1 MKFAVFDHLDRS
13 GPDLGRQYEDR
24 LRLTE
29 IYEWAGFHAYHVAE
43 HHGTPLGSAPSPG
56 LFLAAVAQRT
66 TKLRFGPLAYPLGLY
81 HPLRLLEEICMLD
94 VMSGGRL
101 ELGVGRGASPYEA
114 AFFGIEPATAQER
127 FDETLE
133 IVLKGLGAERL
144 DHAGKFFTLMDIPLV
159 MQPVQRP
166 HPPLWHVT
174 RSLDSADRLAG
185 LGCNVALAMPTRDAG
200 RFTKRYR
207 AAWAALGRA
216 AADMPFVGNTRNVVV
231 LNSDG
236 DAVSAARRAFRVWYD
251 SMVHLWRANGVELP
265 RQISTPDF
273 DEALDQGYIVA
284 GSPATVRDRMLRD
297 QSISGINYSICRF
310 ACGDLSFEESAR
322 SVRQF
327 ARAVMP
333 ALMPKDDTGPVRA
346 ATGTLARGLRWL
358 GERTSPRSAFCFVDR
373 SLKGKEPSHGDF
385 PSSRPRPEGPRGE
398 TSSPR

>member
-81 HPLRLLEEICMLD
+81 HPLRLIEEICMLD

-114 AFFGIEPATAQER
+114 AFFGIDAATAQER

-144 DHAGKFFTLMDIPLV
+144 
-159 MQPVQRP
+159 
-166 HPPLWHVT
+166 
-174 RSLDSADRLAG
+174 AG
-185 LGCNVALAMPTRDAG
+185 LGCNVALAMPTHDAG
-200 RFTKRYR
+200 KFTKRYR
-207 AAWAALGRA
+207 AAWEALGRA
-216 AADMPFVGNTRNVVV
+216 PADMPFVGNTRNVVV
-231 LNSDG
+231 LDSDS
-236 DAVSAARRAFRVWYD
+236 DAISAARRAFHVWYD

-265 RQISTPDF
+265 RQVSSPDF
-273 DEALDQGYIVA
+273 DETVEQGYIVA
-284 GSPATVRDRMLRD
+284 GSPAKVRDRMLRD

-322 SVRQF
+322 SVRLF
-327 ARAVMP
+327 AREVMP
-333 ALMPKDDTGPVRA
+333 ALLPKDDTGPVRA

-358 GERTSPRSAFCFVDR
+358 GDEDLSEVGFLFR
-373 SLKGKEPSHGDF
+373 
-385 PSSRPRPEGPRGE
+385 
-398 TSSPR
+398 